1 MNVGTPVASIA
12 REPIMNPAPVEP
24 RVEIA
29 KLLLA
34 QEDEVQTAEVL
45 LRRTLDLTGADRGF
59 VVARE
64 GEHFTPKF
72 AVQFDAAADDQAA
85 RFSRSLVRIALA
97 ENRLVHSMNPAED
110 PELSGL
116 ESLAASA
123 GRAVVVVPLSSADTR
138 FGALYLEHPRAG
150 GFSPEALALLSDI
163 AELAGLCLFGAVRRS
178 ELERRSSALERD
190 LFAQYDFSGIITQDP
205 AMLALLKSV
214 AQVAPSKASILVTGE
229 SGTGKEL
236 IAKALHVNSER
247 RRGPLVTLHCA
258 ALPSTM
264 LESELF
270 GHVRGAFTGAD
281 RDRAGRLASANNGTL
296 FLDEVAEIPIDTQA
310 KLLRAIQFGELQR
323 LGSDRVEKVDVR
335 IVAATHRSLVERVAQ
350 GSFRQDLYYRL
361 RVVELSLPPLR
372 ERRSDIALLAQHFLK
387 TIATRKDARL
397 SRGTL
402 RALEAHDYPGNVREL
417 AHAIERACLLS
428 TEAEIGPEFLPEEI
442 RGARPAPSSGPPVDG
457 RQSFAA
463 FDKDELEI
471 VSARV
476 LRDLEREFIDGL
488 LAKYG
493 NNVSRAA
500 TESGIHRSQLQ
511 KMMARVRG

>member
-1 MNVGTPVASIA
+1 MMTPT
-12 REPIMNPAPVEP
+12 VEP
-24 RVEIA
+24 RIEIA

-34 QEDEVQTAEVL
+34 QEDDVQTAEVL
-45 LRRTLDLTGADRGF
+45 LRRMLDLTGADRGF

-85 RFSRSLVRIALA
+85 RFSRSLVRVALA
-97 ENRLVHSMNPAED
+97 ENRLVHSLNPAED
-110 PELSGL
+110 PDFSGL

-123 GRAVVVVPLSSADTR
+123 GRAVLVLPLSSADTR

-150 GFSPEALALLSDI
+150 GFSPESIALLSDI

-178 ELERRSSALERD
+178 ELERRSSALERG
-190 LFAQYDFSGIITQDP
+190 LFAQYDFSGIITQDE
-205 AMLALLKSV
+205 AMLSLLKSV

-281 RDRAGRLASANNGTL
+281 RDRAGRLASANGGTL
-296 FLDEVAEIPIDTQA
+296 FLDEVAEIPVDTQA

-335 IVAATHRSLVERVAQ
+335 VVAATHRSLPERIAQ
-350 GSFRQDLYYRL
+350 GAFRQDLYYRL
-361 RVVELSLPPLR
+361 RVVELSLPALR
-372 ERRSDIALLAQHFLK
+372 ERRGDIALLAQHFLK
-387 TIATRKDARL
+387 LSATRKDARL
-397 SRGTL
+397 SRAAL
-402 RALEAHDYPGNVREL
+402 RDLEAYDYPGNIREL
-417 AHAIERACLLS
+417 AHAVERACLLS
-428 TEAEIGPEFLPEEI
+428 TEAEIGAEFLPEEI
-442 RGARPAPSSGPPVDG
+442 RRARPEPSSQPKDGPPT
-457 RQSFAA
+457 FTA
-463 FDKDELEI
+463 FDKDELEAI
-471 VSARV
+471 TARSV
-476 LRDLEREFIDGL
+476 RDLERAFIEGL
-488 LAKYG
+488 LDKHG
-493 NNVSRAA
+493 GNVSRAA

-511 KMMARVRG
+511 KMMARHRG